1 MTANHD
7 AERIQK
13 EAVIDYSKVNLL
25 FHNFPARTEEICE
38 VAGLL
43 IESRVSKGS
52 PNMK

>member
-7 AERIQK
+7 AEWIRK
-13 EAVIDYSKVNLL
+13 EAVIAYSKVDLL
-25 FHNFPARTEEICE
+25 FHNSSERTEEICE

-43 IESRVSKGS
+43 IEPRVREES